1 MAGIQDLIASVTSG
15 LGVSGGAASAG
26 VGGLLGLL
34 KSKLGGQFGDVAK
47 AIPGAD
53 AAASAA
59 PAGGGGLLG
68 KLGGMLG
75 GGAGGAGEVAGMLS
89 KAGISP
95 DKIPGF
101 LKMFVDFLK
110 SKLSPDLLKSIAAK
124 VPGLGG

>member
-1 MAGIQDLIASVTSG
+1 MAGIQDLIGSITQG
-15 LGVSGGAASAG
+15 LGVPSGAASAG

-34 KSKLGGQFGDVAK
+34 KSKMGGQFADVAK

-53 AAASAA
+53 AAAHA
-59 PAGGGGLLG
+59 PAAGGGLLG

-75 GGAGGAGEVAGMLS
+75 GSAGGAGEVAGLLA
-89 KAGISP
+89 KAGISA

-101 LKMFVDFLK
+101 LKMVADFLK

-124 VPGLGG
+124 IPGLGG